1 MKTTRRNS
9 PPRSESGRVARE
21 NGSEM
26 VMFSSRVEVSLDE
39 YVRLFITTQKVRKQ
53 DVLREALLL
62 FKQKHEDA

>member
-1 MKTTRRNS
+1 MKTKRRNS

-21 NGSEM
+21 HGAEM

-39 YVRLFITTQKVRKQ
+39 YVRLFISSKKVRKQ